1 MFLSIAYGGA
11 PIKSSN
17 IYQMPTKD
25 ALSKKVAV
33 CLIVNGL
40 RRCPLET
47 PVSGYIYSRKK
58 NRKSEEIVQTILIQ
72 S

>member
-1 MFLSIAYGGA
+1 
-11 PIKSSN
+11 
-17 IYQMPTKD
+17 MPTKD

-47 PVSGYIYSRKK
+47 SGSGYIYSRKI